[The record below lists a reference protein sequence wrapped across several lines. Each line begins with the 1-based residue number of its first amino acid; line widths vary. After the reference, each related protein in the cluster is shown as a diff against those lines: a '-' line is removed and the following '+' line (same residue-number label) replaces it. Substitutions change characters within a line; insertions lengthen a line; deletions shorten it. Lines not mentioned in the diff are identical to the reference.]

1 MGGHFHTNRGGTLL
15 WAPPGIVGGFKGMQ
29 SAQPVFASVVTASR
43 RGLFHTNRGKVAF
56 DTDVIVAARRSRS
69 GASHALLRALHAGH
83 LTAVASV
90 SMMLEY
96 EAVLMRPEQ
105 RQATGMS
112 AQDVQDFLDEL
123 AALLI
128 PVTSWFLWRSRLRGS
143 DDEMV
148 LDVTINGGAE
158 AIVTFNG
165 RDFLPRATAF
175 NLRILTPAEALLEL
189 RRS

>member
-1 MGGHFHTNRGGTLL
+1 MRD
-15 WAPPGIVGGFKGMQ
+15 M
-29 SAQPVFASVVTASR
+29 
-43 RGLFHTNRGKVAF
+43 KVAF

-90 SMMLEY
+90 PMMLAY
-96 EAVLMRPEQ
+96 EAVLIRPEQ
-105 RQATGMS
+105 CQATGMS
-112 AQDVQDFLDEL
+112 APDAQNFLDEL

-128 PVTSWFLWRSRLRGS
+128 PVTSWFLWRPRLRGP

-148 LDVTINGGAE
+148 LDAAINGGAE
-158 AIVTFNG
+158 AIVTFNVK
-165 RDFLPRATAF
+165 DFLSGASAF
-175 NLRILTPAEALLEL
+175 NPRILTPAEALLEF

>member
-1 MGGHFHTNRGGTLL
+1 MRN
-15 WAPPGIVGGFKGMQ
+15 M
-29 SAQPVFASVVTASR
+29 
-43 RGLFHTNRGKVAF
+43 KVAF

-90 SMMLEY
+90 PMMLEY

-128 PVTSWFLWRSRLRGS
+128 PVTSWFLWRPRLRAP

-148 LDVTINGGAE
+148 LDAAINGGAE
-158 AIVTFNG
+158 AIVTFNVK
-165 RDFLPRATAF
+165 DFLPGAGF
-175 NLRILTPAEALLEL
+175 NLRILTPGD
-189 RRS
+189 

>member
-1 MGGHFHTNRGGTLL
+1 MRDM
-15 WAPPGIVGGFKGMQ
+15 K
-29 SAQPVFASVVTASR
+29 VV
-43 RGLFHTNRGKVAF
+43 F

-90 SMMLEY
+90 PMMLEY

-112 AQDVQDFLDEL
+112 VQDVQDFLDEL

-128 PVTSWFLWRSRLRGS
+128 PVTSWFLWRPRLRDP

-148 LDVTINGGAE
+148 LDAAINGGAE
-158 AIVTFNG
+158 AIVTFNVK
-165 RDFLPRATAF
+165 DFVPGTSAF